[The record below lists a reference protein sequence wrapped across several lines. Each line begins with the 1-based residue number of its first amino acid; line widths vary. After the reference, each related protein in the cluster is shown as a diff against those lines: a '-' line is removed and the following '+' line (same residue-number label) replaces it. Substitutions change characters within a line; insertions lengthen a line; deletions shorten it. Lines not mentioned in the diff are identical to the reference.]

1 MPYSVKENYIGFRLM
16 GGDTRSVQSLV
27 EWMDMYRGPE
37 TKERK
42 EYGTDGYKTWGVESV
57 KWITKG
63 GVLRQ
68 DLCSAS

>member
-1 MPYSVKENYIGFRLM
+1 M
-16 GGDTRSVQSLV
+16 GGDTRRVQSRV
-27 EWMDMYRGPE
+27 EWMDMYMGPE

-42 EYGTDGYKTWGVESV
+42 EYATDGYKTWGVERV

-63 GVLRQ
+63 GVLRR

>member
-1 MPYSVKENYIGFRLM
+1 MPCSLNENYIGFCLT

-27 EWMDMYRGPE
+27 KWMDMYMRPE
-37 TKERK
+37 TNERK
-42 EYGTDGYKTWGVESV
+42 EYATDGYKTWGVESV

-68 DLCSAS
+68 GLCSAP